1 MILCKD
7 FKASGTCKAS
17 GMCTTVKAL
26 HTLRQ
31 MVTSLFLHDVFA
43 EIINSQT
50 PTPTAVKVFSG
61 MMTTTPDYQ
70 F

>member
-1 MILCKD
+1 MTLCKHL
-7 FKASGTCKAS
+7 KASGTRKAS

-26 HTLRQ
+26 HKLRQ

-50 PTPTAVKVFSG
+50 PTPTAVKVLSG
-61 MMTTTPDYQ
+61 TMTTTPDCQ